1 MEETQ
6 VPNGDSTPQFS
17 YETSKSSNKS
27 EWRSD
32 SIKNLITSLSQF
44 QGDLGTVSK
53 DKTNPF
59 FNSSYADINA
69 ILEAVRPV
77 LSKHGL
83 AISQGFRFCLESNG
97 FYVTTL
103 LGHKSGEWMTSE
115 VRMPIGGKKDA
126 QAVGSSC
133 TYGRR
138 YGLSAILGISVDD
151 DDDGNAAIRK

>member
-6 VPNGDSTPQFS
+6 VPNGDSTPKFS
-17 YETSKSSNKS
+17 YETSKLSNKS

-97 FYVTTL
+97 FYV
-103 LGHKSGEWMTSE
+103 
-115 VRMPIGGKKDA
+115 
-126 QAVGSSC
+126 
-133 TYGRR
+133 
-138 YGLSAILGISVDD
+138 
-151 DDDGNAAIRK
+151 